1 MKKTAL
7 LLIVVLSCFALLFA
21 ACSSQAPEA
30 PANNAAEPPAEATV
44 VTGITVFQTAAA
56 GLQTV
61 DVAGVAAYPIADFL
75 AAAYETAPS
84 GNIVLV
90 ATDGYMASSTM
101 EDLANYTITL
111 EGGEAPLVVGDE
123 SLPGELKVKYLD
135 YIVAGNEV
143 IYFASADI
151 SAADLLT
158 KVQMGE
164 AASYAFTAADG
175 FSKSAAADTFTNVII
190 SSADGTVNVTLPEM
204 PAPMRDLVR
213 IAAE

>member
-1 MKKTAL
+1 MKKKAL

-21 ACSSQAPEA
+21 ACSSPAPEA
-30 PANNAAEPPAEATV
+30 PPAEPPAETTA
-44 VTGITVFQTAAA
+44 VTGITVFQTAVA
-56 GLQTV
+56 GVQTV
-61 DVAGVAAYPIADFL
+61 DIDGVAAYPVADFL

-84 GNIVLV
+84 GHIVLV
-90 ATDGYMASSTM
+90 ASDGYMASSTM
-101 EDLANYTITL
+101 EDLANYAITL

-135 YIVAGNEV
+135 YIVAGNEI

-151 SAADLLT
+151 TAADLFA
-158 KVQMGE
+158 KVQMSE

-175 FSKSAAADTFTNVII
+175 FSKSAAADALADVTV
-190 SSADGTVNVTLPEM
+190 SLADGTVNATLPEM